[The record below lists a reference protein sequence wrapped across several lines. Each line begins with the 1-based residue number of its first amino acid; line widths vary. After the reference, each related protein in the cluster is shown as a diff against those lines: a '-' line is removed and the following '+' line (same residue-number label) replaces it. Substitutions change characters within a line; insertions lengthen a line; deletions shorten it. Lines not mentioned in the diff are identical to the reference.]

1 MFCLMSGMVAEE
13 ESYNDK
19 GIDKPREMLWEV
31 TKLVSWVQV
40 HGTVKLFSEA
50 NMYWQKL

>member
-1 MFCLMSGMVAEE
+1 MSGMVAEE

-19 GIDKPREMLWEV
+19 RIDKPGKMLWEV
-31 TKLVSWVQV
+31 AKQLNWVQV
-40 HGTVKLFSEA
+40 HGIVKLFSKA

>member
-13 ESYNDK
+13 ESYNK

-50 NMYWQKL
+50 NLY